1 MLSAK
6 RGASMIVRLANVVY
20 WSCNA
25 AAVLW
30 VAAITFATINHS
42 RPDWGVWFG
51 TNAGV
56 SRFDGEGFRSITPAD
71 GLSGS
76 NVRAVLQD
84 RKGAIWIASTGEIG
98 RAHV

>member
-1 MLSAK
+1 
-6 RGASMIVRLANVVY
+6 MIVRLANVVY

-51 TNAGV
+51 TILMV
-56 SRFDGEGFRSITPAD
+56 SLPLWLV
-71 GLSGS
+71 GLA
-76 NVRAVLQD
+76 VRYVV
-84 RKGAIWIASTGEIG
+84 TGK
-98 RAHV
+98 